1 VQGFLNFPPLRE
13 APGMGMAGVFDLEF
27 VKEVHAESDI
37 IFASIDSDGDG
48 SISDVE
54 LREYLVGRGYADK
67 AVTKVHPPHPPRL
80 RRLTSCVP
88 LVLSPP
94 YFVPLVLSARH
105 KDPRAVFIEMYI
117 LYLIYPSPPI
127 HKTLAVDRPVLR
139 RRVARAPLAGPAA
152 HVVASR
158 CRQIFAALDVNSDGD
173 LSSTELRDAFVRY
186 SALRFATGLEQ
197 IQPGDPEISV
207 PPL

>member
-1 VQGFLNFPPLRE
+1 MAEYDGPSVEDIYAEADAVFAMIDLDGNGSIEEDELRGHLLQCGYTNGAIDQIFDALDENWDGVLEPAELRQGFLNFPPLRE

-27 VKEVHAESDI
+27 VREVHAESDI

-54 LREYLVGRGYADK
+54 LREYFVGRGYADK
-67 AVTKVHPPHPPRL
+67 AVTK
-80 RRLTSCVP
+80 
-88 LVLSPP
+88 
-94 YFVPLVLSARH
+94 
-105 KDPRAVFIEMYI
+105 
-117 LYLIYPSPPI
+117 
-127 HKTLAVDRPVLR
+127 
-139 RRVARAPLAGPAA
+139 
-152 HVVASR
+152 
-158 CRQIFAALDVNSDGD
+158 IFAALDVNSDGD
-173 LSSTELRDAFVRY
+173 LSTTELRDAFVRY